1 VSVEENPTEPRNAFY
16 YGRELSFVGR
26 WDDAIRECQRYLALP
41 RATWPNERCYAMRI
55 IARAYV
61 ELRQWRDA
69 LDWARR
75 ACSEAEHT
83 REPWCELARI
93 CYLTERWAECFG
105 AAMTCLYVAKRE
117 KLYTVDPA
125 VWGYQPHDW
134 VAIAAWNLGMKD
146 VALEH
151 ARKCVE
157 LEPNDMRLRRNVELI
172 ERDLAPKQEAA

>member
-1 VSVEENPTEPRNAFY
+1 MRVIAKSHS
-16 YGRELSFVGR
+16 ELQQ
-26 WDDAIRECQRYLALP
+26 WAKAL
-41 RATWPNERCYAMRI
+41 E
-55 IARAYV
+55 
-61 ELRQWRDA
+61 
-69 LDWARR
+69 WARR
-75 ACSEAEHT
+75 ACSEAEGT

-93 CYLTERWAECFG
+93 CYLTSRWSECFG
-105 AAMTCLYVAKRE
+105 AAMTALYIVKRE

-134 VAIAAWNLGMKD
+134 ASIAAWNLGMKD

-172 ERDLAPKQEAA
+172 EADLKPKAEAA